1 LRIGRIALVS
11 PNRHNF
17 CVQWCTEMNFPLNSK
32 ADLQSPRLVQ
42 LFDYWTRLR
51 GPRIAPALREI
62 DPREISQLLPWI
74 WLADVVDDGEDFGF
88 RLGGERII
96 EYVGR
101 RLSGARLN
109 FFRGQ
114 PFFETMRDAFKL
126 CVETKAPVVRGPTR
140 STLEARN
147 YQDMQVLLL
156 PLSAN
161 GETITQLFG
170 GMTLLTMDERKSA

>member
-1 LRIGRIALVS
+1 MKMNS
-11 PNRHNF
+11 P
-17 CVQWCTEMNFPLNSK
+17 LASK

-42 LFDYWTRLR
+42 IYEYWTKLR
-51 GPRIAPALREI
+51 GPRFAPALREI
-62 DPREISQLLPWI
+62 DPREISQLMPWV

-109 FFRGQ
+109 YFRGQ
-114 PFFETMRDAFKL
+114 PFFETMRGAFEL
-126 CVETKAPVVRGPTR
+126 CVETKGPVVRGPTR
-140 STLEARN
+140 SIHPSLS
-147 YQDMQVLLL
+147 YQDIEVLLL

-161 GETITQLFG
+161 GETVTQLFG
-170 GMTLLTMDERKSA
+170 GMAMLAINERKSA